1 MLRIPFDPSQRL
13 AIKTALNDCVATLR
27 AVAKILKY
35 TDDAIYNVVTKDL
48 NKLAKLVDN
57 F

>member
-1 MLRIPFDPSQRL
+1 MPLDPSQRL

-27 AVAKILKY
+27 AAAKILKY
-35 TDDAIYNVVTKDL
+35 TYNDTLYNVVTKDV